1 MSHMVLYRE
10 SGTMDLRQFDR
21 AFRPYEAKL
30 LAQEKLRDRIG
41 VREVDRPTYEK
52 YITGPIERFDHR
64 RNAFMA
70 TIPGNPFGE
79 EMRQRL
85 RARGIEKGIPLPPPP
100 YNELEPEDRIGY
112 SLNAAVRRLC
122 QEYHPQPLPQTPL
135 ESQVEVTDR
144 IQMSRLIKKAAL
156 FFGAQ
161 MVRIT
166 RVDPRWVYR
175 DLEIPHP
182 FAIMVVVPHVRSL
195 NATAPSHYSGVS
207 VWDTYSRLKN
217 ITVQLADFIRLLGY
231 DAMYRETLGMKVPEM
246 LMVPTA
252 IDAGIGELA
261 RNGHVLSPE
270 FGINMRLKAV
280 TTDLPLEVDKPIS
293 FGVREFCMV
302 CEQCAAF
309 CPAKAIPFGPP
320 TQEVA
325 DPLYNN
331 PGYRKWYVN
340 AERCLTFWT
349 VNRKKW
355 ATCGGRCIVACP
367 WNKPDKPWHNLIRR
381 VAIHAP
387 LMVKKML
394 IWGDKTVYRRGK
406 SRGYALFS
414 E

>member
-1 MSHMVLYRE
+1 MNLK
-10 SGTMDLRQFDR
+10 LFDQ
-21 AFRPYEAKL
+21 ALLPYEAKL
-30 LAQEKLRDRIG
+30 LARGKMRKRIG
-41 VREVDRPTYEK
+41 VREVERPTYEK
-52 YITGPIERFDHR
+52 YIIGPVERFDHR

-85 RARGIEKGIPLPPPP
+85 KARGIEEGIPLPPPP
-100 YNELEPEDRIGY
+100 YGELEPEDRIGY
-112 SLNAAVRRLC
+112 SLNTAARRLC
-122 QEYHPQPLPQTPL
+122 REYHPQPLPLTPL
-135 ESQVEVTDR
+135 EGRVEVFDR
-144 IQMSRLIKKAAL
+144 VQMSRLIKKVAL
-156 FFGAQ
+156 FFGAE

-166 RVDPRWVYR
+166 RLDSRWVYQ
-175 DLEIPHP
+175 DMEISTP
-182 FAIMVVVPHVRSL
+182 FAIVLVVTHVHSL
-195 NATAPSHYSGVS
+195 NATAPSHYSGAAVS
-207 VWDTYSRLKN
+207 DTYSRLKF
-217 ITVQLADFIRLLGY
+217 IAVQLTDFIRLLGY
-231 DAMYRETLGMKVPEM
+231 DAMYRETLGMHQPEI

-252 IDAGIGELA
+252 IDAGVGEFA

-293 FGVREFCMV
+293 FGAHEFCLA
-302 CEQCAAF
+302 CEQCALY

-331 PGYRKWYVN
+331 AGYRKWYVN

-355 ATCGGRCIVACP
+355 ATCGGRCIAACP

-381 VAIHAP
+381 IAIHAP
-387 LMVKKML
+387 STVKKIL
-394 IWGDKTVYRRGK
+394 IGADETIYRRGK
-406 SRGYALFS
+406 KSRLMVS
-414 E
+414 

>member
-1 MSHMVLYRE
+1 M
-10 SGTMDLRQFDR
+10 
-21 AFRPYEAKL
+21 
-30 LAQEKLRDRIG
+30 G
-41 VREVDRPTYEK
+41 VREVERPTYEK

-70 TIPGNPFGE
+70 TIPGNLFGE

-85 RARGIEKGIPLPPPP
+85 KARGIEGGIPLPPPP
-100 YNELEPEDRIGY
+100 VAELEPEDRMGC
-112 SLNAAVRRLC
+112 SLNTAVRRLC
-122 QEYHPQPLPQTPL
+122 REYHPEPLPLTSS
-135 ESQVEVTDR
+135 EGRVEVTDR
-144 IQMSRLIKKAAL
+144 EQMTRAIKKVAL
-156 FFGAQ
+156 FFGAK

-166 RVDPRWVYR
+166 RVDSRWVYK
-175 DLEIPHP
+175 DIEIPHP
-182 FAIMVVVPHVRSL
+182 FAIILAVTHVHSL
-195 NATAPSHYSGVS
+195 NVTAPSHFSGAAVS
-207 VWDTYSRLKN
+207 DTYSRLKF
-217 ITVQLADFIRLLGY
+217 ISVQLTDFIRLLGY
-231 DAMYRETLGMKVPEM
+231 DAMYRETLGMQRPEI

-252 IDAGIGELA
+252 IDAGVGEFA

-280 TTDLPLEVDKPIS
+280 TTNLPLEVDRPIS
-293 FGVREFCMV
+293 FGAHEFCLA
-302 CEQCAAF
+302 CEQCAQY

-355 ATCGGRCIVACP
+355 TTCGGRCIAACP

-381 VAIHAP
+381 MAIHGSP
-387 LMVKKML
+387 TLKKLL
-394 IWGDKTVYRRGK
+394 IRAEDIFYRAGRK
-406 SRGYALFS
+406 SRFV
-414 E
+414 